1 MVSSQMII
9 NAQNGDSSAIEQ
21 IVSEC
26 QKEVYQI
33 TKKLFKSSEQD
44 AQDVA
49 QEVFIKLIENI
60 HTIRNPEAFYA
71 WLRKII
77 MNEYGTFLR
86 KSNRHKIDSF
96 DMEEAENLFS
106 TEQGD
111 YTDILPLEKI
121 DKEDNDRI
129 IYEIVCSLPE
139 KYKQILMLRFYS
151 DLSYIEIADTLE
163 ININTVKSRLNT
175 AKKRMEEEIVKFE
188 QKH

>member
-1 MVSSQMII
+1 MII

-71 WLRKII
+71 
-77 MNEYGTFLR
+77 
-86 KSNRHKIDSF
+86 
-96 DMEEAENLFS
+96 
-106 TEQGD
+106 
-111 YTDILPLEKI
+111 
-121 DKEDNDRI
+121 
-129 IYEIVCSLPE
+129 
-139 KYKQILMLRFYS
+139 
-151 DLSYIEIADTLE
+151 
-163 ININTVKSRLNT
+163 
-175 AKKRMEEEIVKFE
+175 
-188 QKH
+188 